1 MIMKQAR
8 ARRIQCLALGQSVR
22 CLKARVVV
30 MVVVVRRSFSG
41 AGRMPTRTRG
51 GSSRELSL
59 RSSNAAGAGTFF
71 SSSENDLLSWMTE
84 YFTNMYVVLLYI
96 CISPGVSLF
105 LSYMQIYN
113 DEIFD
118 LLSNHAAATANAKKG
133 GSSSA
138 RGKKSNGGSGRRSN
152 GMRSGA

>member
-84 YFTNMYVVLLYI
+84 YFTNMYVVYY
-96 CISPGVSLF
+96 F
-105 LSYMQIYN
+105 
-113 DEIFD
+113 IFV
-118 LLSNHAAATANAKKG
+118 LAPAS
-133 GSSSA
+133 
-138 RGKKSNGGSGRRSN
+138 RSFYHTCRSIT
-152 GMRSGA
+152 MRSLTSSLTMPPQRRMLRKEEAPPHEERKVTVSVGGAAMG

>member
-1 MIMKQAR
+1 
-8 ARRIQCLALGQSVR
+8 
-22 CLKARVVV
+22 
-30 MVVVVRRSFSG
+30 
-41 AGRMPTRTRG
+41 
-51 GSSRELSL
+51 
-59 RSSNAAGAGTFF
+59 
-71 SSSENDLLSWMTE
+71 MTE

-138 RGKKSNGGSGRRSN
+138 RGKKSNGVSGRRSN

>member
-1 MIMKQAR
+1 
-8 ARRIQCLALGQSVR
+8 
-22 CLKARVVV
+22 

-84 YFTNMYVVLLYI
+84 YFTNMYVEIYI

-138 RGKKSNGGSGRRSN
+138 RGKKSNGVSGRRSN